1 MELLHNFLASVL
13 TGLDLMSF
21 SIVLLFILVIMLFVI
36 AQYSDEL
43 DWIDMIRKPGR
54 KEISLTKVVQ
64 LFGAI
69 VATWI
74 MVKLSLT
81 DKMTWDIFAVYLTY
95 VGGVEGFS
103 KYITAKYGEKL
114 SGTTGDAS
122 VKSPPN

>member
-36 AQYSDEL
+36 AQYSKDL
-43 DWIDMIRKPGR
+43 NWIDMIRKPGR
-54 KEISLTKVVQ
+54 QEISLTKVVQ

-114 SGTTGDAS
+114 SGTTGDTS